1 MAVSEIHESAELRQC
16 ALGAQLFH
24 VLENGAEVGA
34 VAALHLE
41 MRSVV
46 FDLLRFRQYD
56 VLLYAVVAEDEVH
69 ADPLE
74 KVRAPAEN
82 RRGFV
87 EEALD
92 LSLLGRGRGVD
103 GDDEGRDAAL
113 LAEFVFLDERHVAV
127 DLHAVIVIA
136 VVEAV
141 RVDVRDLAEHGQL
154 LKEVAEV
161 GLLPVLHGE
170 HPGEAAGL
178 VRRLGTEGRE
188 LGLQPLRCVLPLLIE
203 RRFVHSGQ
211 CSCPVLRWRIRVRP
225 GGRRGVGI
233 SGIRGV

>member
-1 MAVSEIHESAELRQC
+1 MPVGEVHESAELRQC

-41 MRSVV
+41 MRGVL
-46 FDLLRFRQYD
+46 FDLLRFRQHD
-56 VLLYAVVAEDEVH
+56 VLLHAVVAEDEVH

-74 KVRAPAEN
+74 EVRPLAED
-82 RRGFV
+82 RGGFV

-92 LSLLGRGRGVD
+92 LPLFGRGRGVD
-103 GDDEGRDAAL
+103 GDDEVRDTAL
-113 LAEFVFLDERHVAV
+113 LTEFVLLDERHVAV
-127 DLHAVIVIA
+127 DLHAVIIVA

-141 RVDVRDLAEHGQL
+141 RVDVRDFAEHGQL
-154 LKEVAEV
+154 LEEVAEV
-161 GLLPVLHGE
+161 GLLPVLRGK

-178 VRRLGTEGRE
+178 VRGLGTEGRE
-188 LGLQPLRCVLPLLIE
+188 LGLQTLRRVLPLLIE
-203 RRFVHSGQ
+203 RRFVYLGQ
-211 CSCPVLRWRIRVRP
+211 CSCPVLRWRIRVRL
-225 GGRRGVGI
+225 GGRRGVGS